1 MVDELIVDGDLE
13 TVLQALTASAI
24 RWMTSDC
31 EPMEYDAALAHNGR
45 ILSVI
50 RNSPCGPVLTR
61 LDTGSPPSYGESSR
75 VESSSRPIRPGAITT
90 FGGLAGSL
98 PPRRERRRHR
108 AFEVNGRWGGD
119 WIRRVTAMIDGPDS
133 YRFRALPTEIYAD
146 PSLPEKVEVA
156 ITVAC
161 EAMMPVI
168 NDRVPIDPDHPEP
181 LTCDVALA
189 CAGRIHAVVQCTK
202 SGPVVI
208 RFADLWPSMV

>member
-1 MVDELIVDGDLE
+1 M
-13 TVLQALTASAI
+13 
-24 RWMTSDC
+24 
-31 EPMEYDAALAHNGR
+31 
-45 ILSVI
+45 
-50 RNSPCGPVLTR
+50 
-61 LDTGSPPSYGESSR
+61 
-75 VESSSRPIRPGAITT
+75 TT

-98 PPRRERRRHR
+98 PPGRERRAHR
-108 AFEVNGRWGGD
+108 AFEVDGRGD
-119 WIRRVTAMIDGPDS
+119 GEWIRRVTAMIDGPGPH
-133 YRFRALPTEIYAD
+133 RARTLPTQIYGD
-146 PSLPEKVEVA
+146 VSLPEKLEVA

-168 NDRVPIDPDHPEP
+168 DDRVPIDPDHPEP

>member
-1 MVDELIVDGDLE
+1 M
-13 TVLQALTASAI
+13 
-24 RWMTSDC
+24 
-31 EPMEYDAALAHNGR
+31 GR
-45 ILSVI
+45 
-50 RNSPCGPVLTR
+50 R
-61 LDTGSPPSYGESSR
+61 LDSPRHGDDR
-75 VESSSRPIRPGAITT
+75 RA
-90 FGGLAGSL
+90 GLL
-98 PPRRERRRHR
+98 PR
-108 AFEVNGRWGGD
+108 
-119 WIRRVTAMIDGPDS
+119 
-133 YRFRALPTEIYAD
+133 RALPTEIYAD